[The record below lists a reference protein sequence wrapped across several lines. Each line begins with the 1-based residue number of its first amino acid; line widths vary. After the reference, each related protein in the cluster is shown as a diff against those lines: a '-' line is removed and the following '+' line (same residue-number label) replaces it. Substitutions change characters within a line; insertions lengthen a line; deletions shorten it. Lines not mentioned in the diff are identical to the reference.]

1 MSLSESAIPRS
12 QEFAID
18 AVKNQL
24 LMNLNLLS
32 LEIQNFRLDRKFIR
46 FFATDFFKLV
56 SHKRLNQEHAFF
68 TQSIND
74 RLDYLLSIAKNVL
87 KHPNDPEQ
95 LEYKKFENYAT
106 ALIHQSLI
114 RKKLLGLKTKK
125 F

>member
-1 MSLSESAIPRS
+1 MSQDEFFVPRS

-18 AVKNQL
+18 AIKNQL

-32 LEIQNFRLDRKFIR
+32 MEIQNFKLDRKFIR
-46 FFATDFFKLV
+46 FFAPDFTKFLSRK
-56 SHKRLNQEHAFF
+56 KLNQEQAFF
-68 TQSIND
+68 VQSIND

-106 ALIHQSLI
+106 ELIHQSLI
-114 RKKLLGLKTKK
+114 KKRLLGLKSKK